1 MSILGFAIFFILLLY
16 GIGYFVVKA
25 GWKLRYLAPIWFLS
39 FFIITLFVLAILF
52 PKDWTNAHF
61 FTIDGPNHLALLS
74 LLISSF
80 LSSLITFILV
90 LVVWAISHDVF

>member
-1 MSILGFAIFFILLLY
+1 MSILGFAIFFIFLY

-25 GWKLRYLAPIWFLS
+25 GWKLRYLAPICFLS

-52 PKDWTNAHF
+52 PKDWINAQF

-74 LLISSF
+74 LLISSS

-90 LVVWAISHDVF
+90 LIAWAIRYDVI

>member
-1 MSILGFAIFFILLLY
+1 MSILGFAIFFIFLY

-25 GWKLRYLAPIWFLS
+25 GWKLRYLAPLWFLS

-80 LSSLITFILV
+80 LSSLITFILA
-90 LVVWAISHDVF
+90 LVVWAIRHDVF

>member
-1 MSILGFAIFFILLLY
+1 MSILGFAIFFIFLY
-16 GIGYFVVKA
+16 GIGYFIFKI

-52 PKDWTNAHF
+52 PKDWTNAQF

-74 LLISSF
+74 LLISSS

-90 LVVWAISHDVF
+90 LVVWAIRHDVI

>member
-1 MSILGFAIFFILLLY
+1 MSILGFAIFFICLY
-16 GIGYFVVKA
+16 GVGYFVVKA
-25 GWKLRYLAPIWFLS
+25 RWKLRYLAPIWFLS
-39 FFIITLFVLAILF
+39 FFIIILFVLAVLF
-52 PKDWTNAHF
+52 RKDWTNAHF

-90 LVVWAISHDVF
+90 LVVWAIRHDVF

>member
-1 MSILGFAIFFILLLY
+1 MSILGFAIFFICLY
-16 GIGYFVVKA
+16 GVGYFVVKA
-25 GWKLRYLAPIWFLS
+25 RWKLRYLAPIWFLS
-39 FFIITLFVLAILF
+39 LFIIILFVLAVLF

-74 LLISSF
+74 LLVSSF

-90 LVVWAISHDVF
+90 LVVWAIRHDVF

>member
-1 MSILGFAIFFILLLY
+1 MSLLGFAIFFIFVY

-25 GWKLRYLAPIWFLS
+25 GWKLSYLAPIWYLS
-39 FFIITLFVLAILF
+39 FFIITLFVLVILF

-61 FTIDGPNHLALLS
+61 FTIDGPNHLALLY
-74 LLISSF
+74 LLISSS

-90 LVVWAISHDVF
+90 LVVWAIRHDVF

>member
-1 MSILGFAIFFILLLY
+1 MSILGFAIFFIFLY
-16 GIGYFVVKA
+16 GIGYFIFKI

-52 PKDWTNAHF
+52 PKDWINAQF

-74 LLISSF
+74 LLISSS

-90 LVVWAISHDVF
+90 LVVWAIRHDVI

>member
-1 MSILGFAIFFILLLY
+1 MSILSFAIFFIFLY
-16 GIGYFVVKA
+16 GMGYFVVKA

-52 PKDWTNAHF
+52 PKDWINAQF
-61 FTIDGPNHLALLS
+61 FTIHGPNHLALLS
-74 LLISSF
+74 LLISSS

-90 LVVWAISHDVF
+90 LVAWATRHDVI

>member
-1 MSILGFAIFFILLLY
+1 MSLLGFAIFFICLY

-25 GWKLRYLAPIWFLS
+25 EWKLRYLAPIWFLS

-90 LVVWAISHDVF
+90 LVVWAIRHDVF

>member
-1 MSILGFAIFFILLLY
+1 MLCLY
-16 GIGYFVVKA
+16 WA
-25 GWKLRYLAPIWFLS
+25 SLCFLS

-52 PKDWTNAHF
+52 PKDWINAQF

-74 LLISSF
+74 LLISSS

-90 LVVWAISHDVF
+90 LVAWAIRYDVI

>member
-1 MSILGFAIFFILLLY
+1 MSILGFAIFFIFLY

-52 PKDWTNAHF
+52 PKDWTNAQF
-61 FTIDGPNHLALLS
+61 FTIGGPNHLALLY
-74 LLISSF
+74 LLISSS
-80 LSSLITFILV
+80 LSLLITFILV
-90 LVVWAISHDVF
+90 LVAWAIRHDVI

>member
-1 MSILGFAIFFILLLY
+1 MSILGFAIFFILLY

-39 FFIITLFVLAILF
+39 FFIITLFVLVILF
-52 PKDWTNAHF
+52 PKDWTNAQF
-61 FTIDGPNHLALLS
+61 FTRDGPNHLALLS
-74 LLISSF
+74 LLISSS

-90 LVVWAISHDVF
+90 LVAWAIRYNVI